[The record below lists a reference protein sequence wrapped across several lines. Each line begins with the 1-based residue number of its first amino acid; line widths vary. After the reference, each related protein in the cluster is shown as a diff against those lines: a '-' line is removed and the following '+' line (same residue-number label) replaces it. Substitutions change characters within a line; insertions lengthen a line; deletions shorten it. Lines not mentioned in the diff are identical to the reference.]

1 MNNGKLKLENYQF
14 STVNYQLSILNYE
27 HNSTTAKN

>member
-27 HNSTTAKN
+27 HNSATAKN